1 MFIYG
6 VLAPALAAV
15 ASISFVAPA
24 LGGAPNLASGDRERY
39 LRDPA
44 IKAFLYG
51 VPVYLLLLAYR
62 HLIPLDRTYR
72 LINLYLDALV
82 SDTFGFAVLIAVGSV
97 LFNRHLRDGAPG
109 ELFTA
114 HSAFF
119 AVAYTVLAVAEA
131 AAHPGVWT
139 IWELTTQPVLWIST
153 VVVFP
158 LSLTVADTVHGG
170 GWAALLL
177 IIQPLVAA
185 AVPMLSAWLLPGAAI
200 AAAVGVVA
208 LTGGALWGFAF
219 RAGA

>member
-1 MFIYG
+1 MFVYG
-6 VLAPALAAV
+6 ILAPALAAV
-15 ASISFVAPA
+15 ASVSFIAPA
-24 LGGAPNLASGDRERY
+24 LGGAPDLASGDRDRY

-44 IKAFLYG
+44 IKAFLYV

-72 LINLYLDALV
+72 LINLYLHALV
-82 SDTFGFAVLIAVGSV
+82 GNTFGFALFIALGAVFS
-97 LFNRHLRDGAPG
+97 NRHLRGGAPG

-114 HSAFF
+114 HTAFF
-119 AVAYTVLAVAEA
+119 AVAYTVLAA
-131 AAHPGVWT
+131 ADAASHSGVWT
-139 IWELTTQPVLWIST
+139 TWELTMLPVLWIST

-177 IIQPLVAA
+177 VVQPLVAA
-185 AVPMLSAWLLPGAAI
+185 VVPMLAEWLLPGAAV
-200 AAAVGVVA
+200 AATLGVVA

>member
-1 MFIYG
+1 MFIYAILAP
-6 VLAPALAAV
+6 VLAAF

-24 LGGAPNLASGDRERY
+24 LGGAPDLASGDRQRY

-44 IKAFLYG
+44 IKAFLYV
-51 VPVYLLLLAYR
+51 VPVYLLVLAYR
-62 HLIPLDRTYR
+62 HLIPLDGTYR
-72 LINLYLDALV
+72 LVNLYLHALV
-82 SDTFGFAVLIAVGSV
+82 GDTFGFALLIALGAVV
-97 LFNRHLRDGAPG
+97 FNRDLRDGAPG

-114 HSAFF
+114 HTAFF
-119 AVAYTVLAVAEA
+119 AVAYTVLAIADSA
-131 AAHPGVWT
+131 GHPGVWMT
-139 IWELTTQPVLWIST
+139 WELAMQPILRVST

-177 IIQPLVAA
+177 VLQPLVAA
-185 AVPMLSAWLLPGAAI
+185 VVPMLAEWLLPGAAI
-200 AAAVGVVA
+200 AATVAVVA